1 MDSGLIRLI
10 FFLLLFIIGGAVY
23 SLLVSYFTRSSF
35 LRYLPTFILLVVS
48 IYLIYQIYFVELE
61 GFLGL
66 GYLMLVFMAM
76 AFILGN
82 VLTNLIIN
90 QYKKSKARTL

>member
-1 MDSGLIRLI
+1 MDTGLIRLI

-23 SLLVSYFTRSSF
+23 SLLVSYFTRSSI

-48 IYLIYQIYFVELE
+48 FYLMYQIYFVELE
-61 GFLGL
+61 GFLDL
-66 GYLMLVFMAM
+66 GYLILVFMAV

-90 QYKKSKARTL
+90 QYRKRKARTL